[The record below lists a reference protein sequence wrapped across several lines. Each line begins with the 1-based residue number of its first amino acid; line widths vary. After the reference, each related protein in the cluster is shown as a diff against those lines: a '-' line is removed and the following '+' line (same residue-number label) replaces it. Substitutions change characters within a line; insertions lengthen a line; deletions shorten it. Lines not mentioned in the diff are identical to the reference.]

1 VDEDSR
7 CLFHTNKSRRHSIAA
22 VEESRPAA
30 DANEADEEKGTNSQV
45 PLLVGQ
51 YILGHHLLFLL
62 WLLGYIAKFAS
73 YQKIISDNWIINFI
87 SCWLELK
94 KRRDRPLLAAIFG
107 MN

>member
-22 VEESRPAA
+22 VEESRPRPAA

-45 PLLVGQ
+45 PLPLVGQ

-62 WLLGYIAKFAS
+62 WLLGYRAKFAS

-87 SCWLELK
+87 SW
-94 KRRDRPLLAAIFG
+94 
-107 MN
+107 